1 MTIGRKLVVRGFVAL
16 VVLLVLAVAAVLAIE
31 PRAIARAAM
40 PEPRASADLIQRG
53 EYLARAGD
61 CTACHTAP
69 GGKPFAGGLAL
80 DTPFGKIVASNITP
94 DRDTGIGGWTEAA
107 FARALRQGVSTDGH
121 LLYPAMPYNDYT
133 KVSDAD
139 VHALKAYLD
148 SLPPVHRASEANQ
161 LPFPFNIRQMMLGW
175 NLLFFSD
182 ARYRPDLRQSAD
194 WNRGKYLVDGL
205 GHCTA
210 CHTGKNLL
218 GGDEAYLQGGALQ
231 GWYAPELSGSAYL
244 GLGKWS
250 AGDVAAYLKT
260 GGTDRAMATGPMAE
274 AVEHS
279 TQYLSD
285 PDLVAIAT
293 YLKSL
298 PSSDRVAPVS
308 IPKDDPAMI
317 RGRALYAINCAA
329 CHRSS
334 GAGVATML
342 PALASSPTVQ
352 APDASGVIHT
362 ILSGGA
368 AAATRANPTGARMPG
383 FAWKLDDADVA
394 AIATDIRNSWGNVA
408 PRVTASEVRR
418 VRRSIGAQG
427 PLHGKKD

>member
-1 MTIGRKLVVRGFVAL
+1 MTVDRKLVVRG
-16 VVLLVLAVAAVLAIE
+16 LLVLVIVAVLTVLLVLAIE

-40 PEPRASADLIQRG
+40 PPPQASPDLVQRG

-69 GGKPFAGGLAL
+69 GGQPFAGGLAL

-148 SLPPVHRASEANQ
+148 SLLPVHRTVEANQ

-175 NLLFFSD
+175 NLLFFRD
-182 ARYRPDLRQSAD
+182 ARFQPDAQQLDD
-194 WNRGKYLVDGL
+194 WNRGRYLVDGL

-218 GGDEAYLQGGALQ
+218 GGDKAYLQGGALQ
-231 GWYAPELSGSAYL
+231 GWYAPELSGNTYL

-250 AGDVAAYLKT
+250 AAEVAAYLKT
-260 GGTDRAMATGPMAE
+260 GGTDQAMATGPMAE

-279 TQYLSD
+279 TQYLTD
-285 PDLVAIAT
+285 PDLAAIAT

-298 PSSDRVAPVS
+298 PGSNRAAPLP
-308 IPKDDPAMI
+308 IPKDHPTI
-317 RGRALYAINCAA
+317 VRGRALYAVNCAA

-352 APDASGVIHT
+352 APDPSGVIHT

-368 AAATRANPTGARMPG
+368 AAATRPNPTGARMPG

-394 AIATDIRNSWGNVA
+394 AIATDIRNNWGNAA
-408 PRVTASEVRR
+408 PRVTASEVRH

-427 PLHGKKD
+427 PLNRKEE

>member
-1 MTIGRKLVVRGFVAL
+1 MTVDRKLLVRGLFPL
-16 VVLLVLAVAAVLAIE
+16 VMLLVLAVVIVLAIE
-31 PRAIARAAM
+31 PRAIARAAT

-53 EYLARAGD
+53 EYVARAGD

-69 GGKPFAGGLAL
+69 GGQPFAGGLAL

-148 SLPPVHRASEANQ
+148 SLPPVHRAVEANE

-175 NLLFFSD
+175 NLLFFRD
-182 ARYRPDLRQSAD
+182 ARYQPDPHQSAD

-210 CHTGKNLL
+210 CHTAKNML
-218 GGDEAYLQGGALQ
+218 GGDKAYLQGGALQ
-231 GWYAPELSGSAYL
+231 GWYAPELSRNAYL
-244 GLGKWS
+244 SLGKWL
-250 AGDVAAYLKT
+250 AADVAAYLKT

-285 PDLVAIAT
+285 PDLASIAT

-298 PSSDRVAPVS
+298 PGSDRAAPQPVAEA
-308 IPKDDPAMI
+308 DPAMM
-317 RGRALYAINCAA
+317 RGHALYAVNCAA

-342 PALASSPTVQ
+342 PALAGSPTVQ
-352 APDASGVIHT
+352 APDASGAIHT

-368 AAATRANPTGARMPG
+368 AAATRSNPTGARMPG
-383 FAWKLDDADVA
+383 FAWKLDDTEVA
-394 AIATDIRNSWGNVA
+394 AIATYIRNGWGNA
-408 PRVTASEVRR
+408 ASRVTASEVRH

-427 PLHGKKD
+427 PLNRKEE